1 MAAGTDGSCSQETA
15 ARRSDRGP
23 DRGPAR
29 ERLGPILAHFFRFFF
44 FLAAPKAMEM
54 GPETE
59 GKIDNLGE
67 SDISWL
73 VINNK

>member
-15 ARRSDRGP
+15 ASRS

-29 ERLGPILAHFFRFFF
+29 ERLGPILVRFFRFLLL
-44 FLAAPKAMEM
+44 LASKAMEM

-73 VINNK
+73 VIINK